1 MKKSMLRLLTL
12 MLSLALSVGLLPPMA
27 MAAEIGDEIP
37 IINPGFE
44 EATSTEDN
52 PGWSYMSQEQ
62 FQDITLETSG
72 GNTGKNFIKIANEQ
86 GERHPWAAQTVEIPV
101 PGSMYEVSTFINVEP
116 HEANAFAAIKIE
128 QYKENGDYLSEYAT
142 DSAGVYENTNNRWVE
157 HKYVFSTSTETAN
170 IKIYLRMYNS
180 GVAKFDDVKLTL
192 SGGPEPYDFFAD
204 HVFHYP
210 DEEVGNAYMYL
221 NTYYAADSPEATEVS
236 ARFTIYDLD
245 GETVLDQKDGVKFSG
260 HEIKYTYPV
269 SLFTVKEE
277 KYRLKAELLDKNGE
291 VIREWGENY
300 YVYDRP
306 LWMPDMQWRENGTGE
321 IFNPI
326 IAYHADIPSYD
337 EVAAAGFNVVQT
349 GLGPPSNLDVRQQ
362 TLDALEEN
370 NIKGL
375 FCLYYGRESAAHPNR
390 ERHTRSIL
398 EALKDDPRVWAWAV
412 IDEPLG
418 AGVTPEMKQQLEDSF
433 RLIRSIDKNHPIYI
447 VDFANHKETAKYVDI
462 FLHDTYSMGDTAF
475 KVSQV
480 GEEIQSYHT
489 RLPIMELAASYEKNN
504 IFPPMDTAR
513 GSVYRGL
520 EVGEGTGYAGTGFYA
535 IDDARGHDAW
545 TPKQALYTMDVWPQF
560 ATFLKE
566 EVPVLFEYYN
576 MEGITKFNEHFEGEL
591 YKDPMWRTWFN
602 EKGEMYLM
610 AHNRGMEEMEF
621 IIPLVSANGKI
632 KVGDYKAEPIGLTR
646 TGEQTGNGSI
656 RFTLGKEE
664 PALYKITPV
673 QEVDLS
679 NINASSFDDLAGD
692 YAWAA
697 DAVSELQS
705 LGIINEKGEGIFAP
719 GEPITRGD
727 LAGFLIRTLGFTSDS
742 AENFADVPAE
752 REYAKEIAIGKA
764 LGILQGVGDNLYNP
778 EAPITRQDMMT
789 ICARGMKM
797 AEKLAAADAS
807 VLDAF
812 HDKENVADYALESVS
827 AMIASGIIKG
837 DDAGYL
843 NPTGNTRRA
852 EAAVI
857 MQRILGAEK
866 VEAGQETTPQ
876 EPTVENE
883 VIEFPAPSEE
893 ALAKYNRSIALL
905 QGLGTPA
912 ITPETSLTNGEAEA
926 VLSAILG
933 YAYDGLGENHLAL
946 TTQSAVEALVKL
958 LGYEVYT
965 ARDGGFMGTASFID
979 LTKGVDVS
987 GEYFRGGEFALLLE
1001 NALGIYLADP
1011 TTYGESAEGR
1021 YVESDDTLLTR
1032 FRHLTLYKG
1041 VLEQNENTG
1050 LARGKVAVGTN
1061 LLDAGNSDAKNFIG
1075 QKVEAYTEGED
1086 NTIVYIRA
1094 NKNVKI
1100 TAVDADKIDPG
1111 QTDMGRIVYE
1121 DENGHT
1127 KSITISGAQVLYNGK
1142 YKTNADVNTIT
1153 PAQGTV
1159 TLIENGGSGADYIM
1173 VEKYDNFIVE
1183 RIWAEDHQI
1192 FFKNRPELIWDET
1205 DNTKRLSMEGAAYD
1219 ALKEWN
1225 VISLYASED
1234 GSVMHAAVSSKN
1246 FTGAVEEISDESIR
1260 VGENTYKPAENV
1272 FGTIALGKEYTFLT
1286 DASGRIAGIN
1296 DESGTENYAYFISI
1310 EQQKG
1315 VDGKVRIKV
1324 FTRDAEMKVIPVKDT
1339 VRFNE
1344 EAALPAEQ
1352 LLSKTEIMSG
1362 TTPIPQ
1368 LIILETAG
1376 EGENEVVTSIDTA
1389 EDFTSKMDEANEAA
1403 RWSTFSYDY
1412 TTTGKASMYFYQ
1424 GHGADVL
1431 GSKFLVNPG
1440 ILHFI
1445 VPEITS
1451 DDPEDYKVLGY
1462 NTITHDSRFYDCEL
1476 YDIDENQSIAVI
1488 LEKKSDYAETIR
1500 DAQTAVITQIG
1511 KALSEDGEAVLTLK
1525 VMGKEE
1531 ATLKFR
1537 TEDFRIT
1544 ATGCLTTE
1552 NLSATI
1558 LPKDLEVGDVIQY
1571 NVNSDYM
1578 VTGMSVVYRA
1588 NHAPAEGDNFGGSEG
1603 WFYDANLF
1611 ACGTVYRVLDRAFTL
1626 YIKTHLRAIP
1636 WTHNQGDAKVCLYE
1650 DGEVK
1655 MVSPEHIRPGD
1666 RVFFQRTNP
1675 YTQLI
1680 VLYR

>member
-62 FQDITLETSG
+62 FHDITLETSG
-72 GNTGKNFIKIANEQ
+72 GNTGKNFIKIANDQ
-86 GERHPWAAQTVEIPV
+86 GKRNPWAAQTVEIPV
-101 PGSMYEVSTFINVEP
+101 PGLMYEVSTFINVEP
-116 HEANAFAAIKIE
+116 HEANAYAAIKIE
-128 QYKENGDYLSEYAT
+128 QYKANGEYLSEYAT

-157 HKYVFSTSTETAN
+157 HKYIFTTSTETAKV
-170 IKIYLRMYNS
+170 KIYLRMYRN

-326 IAYHADIPSYD
+326 IAYHADTPSYD

-349 GLGPPSNLDVRQQ
+349 GLGEPSNLDIRQQ
-362 TLDALEEN
+362 TLDALTEN

-418 AGVTPEMKQQLEDSF
+418 AGITPEMKQQLEDSF

-462 FLHDTYSMGDTAF
+462 FLHDTYAMGDTAF

-480 GEEIQSYHT
+480 GEEIQSYHS

-621 IIPLVSANGKI
+621 NIPLVSANGKI

-646 TGEQTGNGSI
+646 MGEQTGNGSI

-673 QEVDLS
+673 QAVDLS
-679 NINASSFDDLAGD
+679 NINASSFDDLAG
-692 YAWAA
+692 YEWAQA
-697 DAVSELQS
+697 AIVETQAN
-705 LGIINEKGEGIFAP
+705 GIINAKGESTYAP
-719 GEPITRGD
+719 GENITRGD
-727 LAGFLIRTLGFTSDS
+727 FAGYLIRTLGFTSDS
-742 AENFADVPAE
+742 TENFADVPAE
-752 REYAKEIAIGKA
+752 REYAKEIAAGKA
-764 LGILQGVGDNLYNP
+764 LGILNGIGDNLFSP
-778 EAPITRQDMMT
+778 EASITRQDMMT
-789 ICARGMKM
+789 ICARGMKL
-797 AEKLAAADAS
+797 AEKLAAADPA
-807 VLDAF
+807 VLDGFA
-812 HDKENVADYALESVS
+812 DKDSIADYALESVS
-827 AMIASGIIKG
+827 AMVASGIIQG
-837 DDAGYL
+837 DGTGL
-843 NPTGNTRRA
+843 NPLGNTTRA

-857 MQRILGAEK
+857 MQRILHASK
-866 VEAGQETTPQ
+866 VEVVAPS

-883 VIEFPAPSEE
+883 VIEFAAPSEE
-893 ALAKYNRSIALL
+893 QMARYTRSIDLL
-905 QGLGTPA
+905 KGLGTPA
-912 ITPETSLTNGEAEA
+912 ITPEASITNGEAEA

-933 YAYDGLGENHLAL
+933 YAYDGFGENHLAL
-946 TTQSAVEALVKL
+946 TTEGAVEALVKL

-987 GEYFRGGEFALLLE
+987 AEYFRGGEFALLLE

-1041 VLEQNENTG
+1041 VLNENENTG

-1061 LLDAGNSDAKNFIG
+1061 LLDAGNSDAMNFIG

-1094 NKNVKI
+1094 NKNVSV
-1100 TAVDADKIDPG
+1100 TTVDAEKINRSE
-1111 QTDMGRIVYE
+1111 TDMGRFVYE
-1121 DENGHT
+1121 DENGKT
-1127 KSITISGAQVLYNGK
+1127 KSITISGADVLFNGK
-1142 YKTNADVNTIT
+1142 YKTDATVGTIS
-1153 PAQGTV
+1153 PVQGTV
-1159 TLIENGGSGADYIM
+1159 TLIENGGSSAEYVL
-1173 VEKYDNFIVE
+1173 VEAYENYVVDS
-1183 RIWAEDHQI
+1183 IWEEDHQI
-1192 FFKNRPELIWDET
+1192 FFKNRDVLVWDET
-1205 DNTKRLSMEGAAYD
+1205 DNAKRLSMEGGSFSG
-1219 ALKEWN
+1219 LKEWN

-1246 FTGAVEEISDESIR
+1246 FTGTVEEISDESIH
-1260 VGENTYKPAENV
+1260 VGENTYKPAKNV

-1315 VDGKVRIKV
+1315 VSGQVRIKV
-1324 FTRDAEMKVIPVKDT
+1324 FTKNAEMKVIPVKDT

-1344 EAALPAEQ
+1344 ESNVPAAQ
-1352 LLSKTEIMSG
+1352 LLNKSEIVSG
-1362 TTPIPQ
+1362 TTSIPQ
-1368 LIILETAG
+1368 LVVLETAG

-1431 GSKFLVNPG
+1431 GSKFLVDPG
-1440 ILHFI
+1440 ILHFV
-1445 VPEITS
+1445 VPETTS
-1451 DDPEDYKVLGY
+1451 DNPDDYKVLGY

-1476 YDIDENQSIAVI
+1476 YDIDENMSIGVI
-1488 LEKKSDYAETIR
+1488 LEKKSNFVETLR
-1500 DAQTAVITQIG
+1500 DGITAVVAQIG
-1511 KALSEDGEAVLTLK
+1511 KALNDDGETVVTLK
-1525 VMGKEE
+1525 VHGKED
-1531 ATLKFR
+1531 AVLKFSA
-1537 TEDFRIT
+1537 EDFKIT
-1544 ATGCLTTE
+1544 TTGCFTTE
-1552 NLSATI
+1552 TLGVSI
-1558 LPKDLEVGDVIQY
+1558 LPKDLEVGDVVQY
-1571 NVNSDYM
+1571 NANNINV
-1578 VTGMSVVYRA
+1578 VTGMNVVYRA
-1588 NHAPAEGDNFGGSEG
+1588 NHAPASGDNFGGSEG
-1603 WFYDANLF
+1603 WFYDANLL
-1611 ACGTVYRVLDRAFTL
+1611 ACGSVYRVHERAFSL
-1626 YIKTHLRAIP
+1626 YIGSYLRTIP
-1636 WTHNQGDAKVCLYE
+1636 WTHNQDGAVVYLIE
-1650 DGEVK
+1650 DGEVEK
-1655 MVSPEHIRPGD
+1655 VSHEHIRPTD

-1675 YTQLI
+1675 YTTVI
-1680 VLYR
+1680 AIYR